1 MMRNSKRAALVA
13 VVCAAQACGPVAVT
27 IPEGLRPYG
36 SNLPAFSQTATGVSW
51 TTDAR
56 DFRGMNGVHVR
67 YDCPARGEQVGSVY
81 GADLF
86 TDDSPICEAG
96 RFAGRID
103 ATGGVVIIEI
113 RPGAAQYTA
122 GSRNG
127 VTANA
132 YAAYDGSFIV
142 L

>member
-1 MMRNSKRAALVA
+1 MRMSKRAALMA

-36 SNLPAFSQTATGVSW
+36 ANVPAFSQTATGVTW
-51 TTDAR
+51 ATDAR

-67 YDCPARGEQVGSVY
+67 YDCPARGEAGSVY

-86 TDDSPICEAG
+86 TDDSPVCEAG

-113 RPGAAQYTA
+113 RPGASQYSA
-122 GSRNG
+122 GTRNG

-132 YAAYDGSFIV
+132 YSAYEGSFIV